1 MKDWQPVA
9 ELERLLDV
17 LESELLSAVDEEIR
31 DALGRRQPAG
41 SAVQVVS
48 NAVAMSDWVGW
59 PSGVTSLQGFDRA
72 VSSGLQPREH

>member
-17 LESELLSAVDEEIR
+17 LESELLSAADEEIR

-41 SAVQVVS
+41 SAVQAVS
-48 NAVAMSDWVGW
+48 NAIAMSDWIGW
-59 PSGVTSLQGFDRA
+59 PPGVTSLQGFDRA